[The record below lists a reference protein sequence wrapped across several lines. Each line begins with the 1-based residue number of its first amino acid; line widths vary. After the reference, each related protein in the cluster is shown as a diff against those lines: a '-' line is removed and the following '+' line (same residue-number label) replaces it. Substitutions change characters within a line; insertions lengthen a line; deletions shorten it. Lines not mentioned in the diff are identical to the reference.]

1 MKTIKIFSISIFV
14 FCLTMGCITHK
25 QQLITGEP
33 EFYSIKPDTGAIY
46 DRDVIPKWENT
57 SSGIIPH
64 KGEIITLVVNNVFI
78 RYLKETFGNPHVLV
92 YAEVY
97 DDGKDDPSTAVSKL
111 IFNQINQ
118 PPGVNLGIADRIIY
132 GPTAFKGFPIRIRF
146 FIVELDKEQKKMA
159 SNILDAAA
167 NIASAAKPE
176 AAPVVGVG
184 LRIAKLLNALN
195 QDDFELRFDLTL
207 YPVDVAAVSKIED
220 ARLNQLIQ
228 DKKVFISRV
237 GKQISPVMP
246 LRTGEFLIIKR
257 ELAERFPDK
266 EKTGDALSSFLEFD
280 WAQRGFINPY
290 TTTAGNTIYAQ
301 EIIVYQGGKLYRVI
315 QKLLD
320 PAKPGEKPEDKEIPS
335 AIVRLQHGPNKYAD
349 INIGPGYRQRLKD
362 QTYVILSMLNGL
374 PAGISADEL
383 RAGSERD
390 MARIRSLLDNPD
402 ETPTLGRLEGQV
414 NDLASSVLAVIQN
427 RRIAEAASKRV
438 GRDPKFRQSPDYPE
452 FWIQQLRSIKDLD
465 EKNQD
470 YRNAVAINSSILET
484 LNDLFINIPLID
496 PTDKDKIDKLKALQK
511 IEHFAAAKD
520 KIGLFELTNAGIQ
533 HLKN

>member
-1 MKTIKIFSISIFV
+1 MKIYKILIV
-14 FCLTMGCITHK
+14 VLLVLGLTAGCATK
-25 QQLITGEP
+25 QHLITGEP
-33 EFYSIKPDTGAIY
+33 EFYSIKPDTGTIY
-46 DRDVIPKWENT
+46 DRDVIPNWENT
-57 SSGIIPH
+57 SSGIVPH

-78 RYLKETFGNPHVLV
+78 RYLKETVGSPHVLV

-118 PPGVNLGIADRIIY
+118 PPGVSLGIADRIIY

-167 NIASAAKPE
+167 SIASAAQPE
-176 AAPVVGVG
+176 AAPAVGVG

-207 YPVDVAAVSKIED
+207 FPVDMSGTYKMD
-220 ARLNQLIQ
+220 DTRLNELIQ
-228 DKKVFISRV
+228 NKKLFISRV
-237 GKQISPVMP
+237 GKQISPVVP

-266 EKTGDALSSFLEFD
+266 EKTGEALPSFLEFD
-280 WAQRGFINPY
+280 WAQKGFLGQY
-290 TTTAGNTIYAQ
+290 TTTAGNPIYAQ
-301 EIIVYQGGKLYRVI
+301 ELIKYQGGKLYRII
-315 QKLLD
+315 QKLID
-320 PAKPGEKPEDKEIPS
+320 PAKPKEEILS
-335 AIVRLQHGPNKYAD
+335 ASVGLQHGPNKYVD
-349 INIGPGYRQRLKD
+349 TSIGPGYRQRLKD

-402 ETPTLGRLEGQV
+402 ETPTLARLEGQV

-438 GRDPKFRQSPDYPE
+438 GRDPKFRQGPDYPE

-484 LNDLFINIPLID
+484 LNDLFINMPLID
-496 PTDKDKIDKLKALQK
+496 PADKDKIDKLKALQK
-511 IEHFAAAKD
+511 KEHFTAVKD
-520 KIGLFELTNAGIQ
+520 KIGLFELTDAGINK
-533 HLKN
+533 LNS